1 MRGSVRRKAVA
12 LISTYGPG
20 GASGRPSGAAGVPPK
35 LSPLGDRQKSHCG
48 AVIQIIGCDV
58 AITSELTTEK
68 GETITASGKTD
79 EAKGRLKEA
88 AGALTGNKKL
98 KREGKVDQATG
109 KVKQTAEKIL
119 DKAKDAI
126 N

>member
-1 MRGSVRRKAVA
+1 M
-12 LISTYGPG
+12 
-20 GASGRPSGAAGVPPK
+20 
-35 LSPLGDRQKSHCG
+35 
-48 AVIQIIGCDV
+48 
-58 AITSELTTEK
+58 
-68 GETITASGKTD
+68 ASGKTD